1 MNNESRVIDLFPA
14 TLTHPSGAFHRKVR
28 AVYELDGGRLR
39 VWAEGAGG
47 REVVEVFS
55 GLGALNERPDVRMV
69 RRRQRL
75 RILTA
80 EGEFIINGQV
90 GCGCG
95 SPLKALSV

>member
-1 MNNESRVIDLFPA
+1 
-14 TLTHPSGAFHRKVR
+14 
-28 AVYELDGGRLR
+28 
-39 VWAEGAGG
+39 
-47 REVVEVFS
+47 
-55 GLGALNERPDVRMV
+55 VRMV